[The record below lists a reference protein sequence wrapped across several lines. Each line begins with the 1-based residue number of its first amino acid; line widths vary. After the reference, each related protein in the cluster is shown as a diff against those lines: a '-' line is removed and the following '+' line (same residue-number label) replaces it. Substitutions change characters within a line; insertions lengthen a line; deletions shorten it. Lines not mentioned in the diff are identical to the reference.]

1 MAELIGLDNGKFNVK
16 GYARGKE
23 IIFKN
28 RSSLGHSD
36 VISEGSFNVVYKKEK
51 YFVGNSASGVNA
63 MEGKGEFENLLT
75 TLVAITQLTNKN
87 EIILVYG
94 ESVNYYFQAEHQR
107 KLIKMLKGTHTIEVQ
122 GDLREITIKEVFIFL
137 EGIGHMF
144 TDYRRRGT
152 GTRFTVDMG
161 GTTIQ
166 AFITNNGT
174 PQKKTCFSF
183 PMGMYSIRSHVD
195 ERFKKELG
203 IVLTSNEVEEYIDR
217 VCLRKNLQAKKDAG
231 IPLTKDEEIDYEVSL
246 LRNEKM
252 IKIIE
257 SVIKDQLKELDSE
270 LSLRNNLSLHKRDEV
285 FFVGGT
291 SVQIREYIKEH
302 YENATVLEDGLFS
315 NAKGYFAYGTLMTK
329 QNEAR

>member
-1 MAELIGLDNGKFNVK
+1 MAELVGLDNGKFNLK
-16 GYARGKE
+16 GYTRGKE

-28 RSSLGHSD
+28 RVSLGHSD
-36 VISEGSFNVVYKKEK
+36 VISEGSYNTVYKKEK
-51 YFVGNSASGVNA
+51 YFVGNSATGVNA

-75 TLVAITQLTNKN
+75 TLVAITQLTKKN

-94 ESVNYYFQAEHQR
+94 ESVNYYFQPEHQR

-122 GDLREITIKEVFIFL
+122 GEIREIKIKEVFIFL

-174 PQKKTCFSF
+174 PHKKTSFSF
-183 PMGMYSIRSHVD
+183 PMGMYSIRSNVD

-203 IVLTSNEVEEYIDR
+203 IFLTSNEVEEYIDR
-217 VCLRKNLQAKKDAG
+217 VCLRKNLQAKLDAG
-231 IPLTKDEEIDYEVSL
+231 VPLNIDEEIDYEASL
-246 LRNEKM
+246 LKNEKM
-252 IKIIE
+252 IAIIE
-257 SVIKDQLKELDSE
+257 SVIREQLKDLDRELA
-270 LSLRNNLSLHKRDEV
+270 LRNNLSLHNRDEV

-291 SVQIREYIKEH
+291 SVQIKEYIKEH
-302 YENATVLEDGLFS
+302 YANATVLEDALYS
-315 NAKGYFAYGTLMTK
+315 NAKGYYAYGTLMTK